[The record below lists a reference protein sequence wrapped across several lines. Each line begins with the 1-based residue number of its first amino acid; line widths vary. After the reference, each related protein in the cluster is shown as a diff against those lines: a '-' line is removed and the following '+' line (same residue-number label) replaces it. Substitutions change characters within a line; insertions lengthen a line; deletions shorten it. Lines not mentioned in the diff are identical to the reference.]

1 MNAIYGIVTAIWLV
15 IAILIT
21 IKIPQCVNVPFG
33 NRIVA
38 LFVMTLAIVSSL
50 YVLYELYIKTRLIE
64 TNTLIN
70 TGTTTATTAATTNA
84 VASMSQNTV
93 VSLIFTVFF
102 IIIVCILYYLTLV
115 TIVRCDGSVIPM
127 SLFWT
132 FIIVTIIQM
141 LVSSLSRVKVDNMI
155 AWNMCTKK

>member
-15 IAILIT
+15 IAVLIT

-50 YVLYELYIKTRLIE
+50 YVLYELYGKTRLIE

-70 TGTTTATTAATTNA
+70 SGTTTATTTSATNA
-84 VASMSQNTV
+84 VTTMSQNTV
-93 VSLIFTVFF
+93 ISLIFTVFF
-102 IIIVCILYYLTLV
+102 IVIVCILYYLTLV

-132 FIIVTIIQM
+132 FIIVTIVQM
-141 LVSSLSRVKVDNMI
+141 LVSSISRVRVDNMI
-155 AWNMCTKK
+155 TFHMCTKK

>member
-38 LFVMTLAIVSSL
+38 LFVMTLAIVSSM